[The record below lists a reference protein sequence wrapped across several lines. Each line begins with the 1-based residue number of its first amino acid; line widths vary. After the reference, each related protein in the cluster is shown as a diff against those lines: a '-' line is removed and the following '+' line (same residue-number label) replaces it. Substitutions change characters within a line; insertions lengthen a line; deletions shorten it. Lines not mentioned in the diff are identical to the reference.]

1 MVKISQIAR
10 QLSTPILLLTFCLI
24 LLSCES
30 IENYDD
36 PEEPLYTGSYVDT
49 PPEEDGGIKVISW
62 NIKFSE
68 KIEEAIA
75 ELSTVEELQDADIL
89 LLQEMDEEGVEQIA
103 KTLNY
108 NYVYYPASIHSEH
121 GKNFGNAI
129 LAKWPISHPRKLV
142 LPHKNPTN
150 DQIRIAVR
158 GIVTIGDKE
167 IVTYSVHTETIWL
180 NPARRNEQIDA
191 LVADAT
197 EIDQAYTYGL
207 SGGDFNTA
215 TPGSIGALTKRFEE
229 VGYER
234 MSEGLGYT
242 VIKSG
247 IKFVI
252 DHIFAKKMSFIDGGV
267 WRETE
272 ASDHFP
278 VWVDL
283 QLN

>member
-1 MVKISQIAR
+1 MAKINRKAR
-10 QLSTPILLLTFCLI
+10 QFLIPIILLAFS
-24 LLSCES
+24 LLLFSCES
-30 IENYDD
+30 IENYDN

-49 PPEEDGGIKVISW
+49 PPEDNGEIKVISW

-68 KIEEAIA
+68 KIDEAIA

-103 KTLNY
+103 QALNY

-129 LAKWPISHPRKLV
+129 LARWPISDPKKLV
-142 LPHKNPTN
+142 LPHKNPKN
-150 DQIRIAVR
+150 NQIRIAVQA
-158 GIVTIGDKE
+158 IVTVGDKE
-167 IVTYSVHTETIWL
+167 IEAYSVHTETIWL
-180 NPARRNEQIDA
+180 DPLRRNQQIDA
-191 LVADAT
+191 LAADV
-197 EIDQAYTYGL
+197 DKAYTYGL
-207 SGGDFNTA
+207 VGGDFNTA

-229 VGYER
+229 VGYNR
-234 MSEGLGYT
+234 VSEGLGYT
-242 VIKSG
+242 VVKSG
-247 IKFVI
+247 IKFDI
-252 DHIFAKKMSFIDGGV
+252 DHIFAKEMSFIDGGV

-278 VWVDL
+278 VWVEL